1 MTGGMG
7 SGKTLAASMFR
18 ELGVR
23 TIDADAICRD
33 LVAPG
38 EPAWK
43 EIVDQFGEGVLAGD
57 RTLDR
62 QRMAGIV
69 FSDPTQK
76 KKLESILHPRVFE
89 EEARIYDR
97 LRKEDPRVIVIVNA
111 ALLIESGNFRNMDRV
126 VVVRAEEKTQVDR
139 VVKRGGMSRDD
150 VLRRIRNQMSLEEKI
165 KFADHVIDNTSSVDH
180 LHAQVDQLFDL
191 FKALA

>member
-1 MTGGMG
+1 MG

-180 LHAQVDQLFDL
+180 LHAQVHQLFDL

>member
-1 MTGGMG
+1 MG